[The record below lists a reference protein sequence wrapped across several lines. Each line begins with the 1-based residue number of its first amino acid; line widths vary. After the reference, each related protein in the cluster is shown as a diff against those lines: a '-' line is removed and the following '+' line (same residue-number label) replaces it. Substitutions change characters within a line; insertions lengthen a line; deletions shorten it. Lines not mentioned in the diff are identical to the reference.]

1 MKTQCYISVDIGGSK
16 LATGLVTATGE
27 IYAVEKHVWQSYESE
42 QVLRKIIKSIHTL
55 IEKNSQDKDFLAIG
69 VNIPGFADPKEGIW
83 ISATFMGIYQVPIR
97 TILETEF
104 SLPVFIEKDTN
115 SCCLAEKIFG
125 ACKYLDDYLY
135 MTVSNGIGGAM
146 FLNGELYYGAH
157 GFAGEYGMCVVE
169 EDGRPLKNHTMKG
182 CLEAYASGRGL
193 VETYLNLAPEDAGKL
208 PEINGQTLLN
218 IADQGD
224 FIAKQT
230 FMQEGYY
237 LSKII
242 ASACNMMDPQKV
254 IIGGGLSLAYRAYEA
269 ALEDGLNRF
278 HYKQERWKEL
288 FSIEPTPLGYNGG
301 LFGAATV
308 AILGLQRDI
317 HTKWGYR
324 G

>member
-42 QVLRKIIKSIHTL
+42 QVLRKIIKSI
-55 IEKNSQDKDFLAIG
+55 QDKDFLAIG

-169 EDGRPLKNHTMKG
+169 EDGRPMKNHTMKG

-193 VETYLNLAPEDAGKL
+193 VETYLNLASEDAGKL

-237 LSKII
+237 LSKVI